1 MLFNGTEHEAYFNKY
16 IEQFGIRSGDN
27 ERVALIYTLTITADC
42 RKHTTDLYNAEE
54 GCVKGDAIHHGWV
67 TGSDARAIRLA
78 FNLFNGFVP
87 TALTESEDKSDNLYD
102 YQDNFE
108 YDGAEVRKSLP
119 CEIFA
124 DGSVAEYFLE
134 AVRIRFGI

>member
-1 MLFNGTEHEAYFNKY
+1 MIFNGNAHEEAFYQYMLAYS
-16 IEQFGIRSGDN
+16 IRQTDP
-27 ERVALIYTLTITADC
+27 ERVALIYALTITADC
-42 RKHTTDLYNAEE
+42 RKHMADLYDPEE

-87 TALTESEDKSDNLYD
+87 TALQESDDKYDNIYNHSGD
-102 YQDNFE
+102 FE
-108 YDGAEVRKSLP
+108 YDGSEVRKSLP

-124 DGSVAEYFLE
+124 DGIVAEYFLE
-134 AVRIRFGI
+134 AVRIRFDI